1 MRLYIN
7 DINIVLV
14 TNIAVNIESIRLTLN
29 VIAKPLTG
37 PVPNWNNTTAA
48 INDVKLE
55 SIIADNAFE

>member
-14 TNIAVNIESIRLTLN
+14 TNIAVNIEAIRPILN
-29 VIAKPLTG
+29 VIAKPLIG

-55 SIIADNAFE
+55 SIIADNAFD